1 MAQEIREWLE
11 GLGLGDYAKAFEEN
25 ALGIHLLP
33 SLTDEDLREIG
44 VAKLGHRKE
53 LLKAIVALSAQET
66 TKAVAPASEVIAAA
80 RSEAER
86 RQLTVMFVDLVGS
99 TALSS
104 KLDPEDLREVMRRY
118 QDAVAG
124 AVTRY
129 AGHVAKY
136 LGDGVLVYFGWP
148 QAHEDQAERAV
159 RAGLDAVSAVSGL
172 KLDGG
177 VELQARAGIATGQVV
192 IGDLVGEAG
201 RDVEAVSGEAPNLAA
216 RLQDQAKPD
225 QVVIGAT
232 TRNLIGETFALEELK
247 TRVLKGF
254 ADPVRVW
261 RVVGEQAT
269 ESRFEAAHSGRLTN
283 FVGRQEEVGLL
294 HRRWEQAKQGEGQ
307 VVLLAGE
314 AGIGKSRIT
323 QMLGERLA
331 EEPHMRLRY
340 QCSPHHANTA
350 FHPFIQQLAY
360 AAGFTPD
367 DTAEQKLDKIEALL
381 AQSSH
386 SVAEVAPL
394 FAALLSVPTADRY
407 PPLEVSPERQKDLTL
422 AALSDQLIGL
432 AGKKPIVVVFED
444 AHWADPTSLEALE
457 QVMERIQGE
466 RVLTVITYRPEFS
479 PPWRGYTHITSLAL
493 SRLGR
498 DQCATMVANVTQG
511 RALPG
516 EVLDQ
521 IVSKTDGIPLFVEEL
536 TKTVLESGL
545 LREVGDRYQL
555 TGPLPP
561 VAIPSTL
568 QDSLM
573 ARLDRLAPVKEV
585 AQIGAAIGREFPHRL
600 LAAVSPMGD
609 SELHGAL
616 GQLVEAELVFRRGS
630 GTDTR
635 YIFKHAL
642 VQDAAYE
649 SLLRSK
655 RQELHQ
661 RIATVLEEQFPNVV
675 ETEPEILAHHYT
687 EAGQIDAS
695 IPYWRRAGQ
704 RAVDRSANLEAII
717 HLGKALQLVAELPEA
732 AERDRQELAI
742 QIALG
747 PALMAV
753 KGWGAPEVERTYF
766 RARELCR
773 DVAEPSQLFTVLWG
787 LWLFHHM
794 RGQFRPA
801 KDLADEILA
810 LAERQSDSGLLLQA
824 YHAAWTT
831 DFYFGDF
838 LSCRSH
844 AQHGIALYDIDEHR
858 AHASIYGGHDVGVC
872 CRETLATALWLLG
885 YPDQAVEKNHDA
897 VGLATEL
904 SHPFSLVLALHSS
917 AEVHQHR
924 REPRFTQE
932 RAEAMIA
939 VCTEHDISPEYSALG
954 TIRRGWAVAAEGRHE
969 QGIADI
975 QQGLTTVQAAGATR
989 SRTYLLALLAEVFG
1003 QTGKAEQGLK
1013 ALAEALEIVE
1023 KTDVRWWE
1031 AEVHRL
1037 TGELLLSR
1045 PAQDTA
1051 VAEEC
1056 FNRAIAVA
1064 QGQSAKSL
1072 ELRAATSL
1080 ARLWRDQSRA
1090 AEARD
1095 LLAPVYGW
1103 FTEGFDTADLKE
1115 AKTLLDELS

>member
-1 MAQEIREWLE
+1 
-11 GLGLGDYAKAFEEN
+11 
-25 ALGIHLLP
+25 
-33 SLTDEDLREIG
+33 
-44 VAKLGHRKE
+44 
-53 LLKAIVALSAQET
+53 
-66 TKAVAPASEVIAAA
+66 
-80 RSEAER
+80 
-86 RQLTVMFVDLVGS
+86 MFVDLVGS

-386 SVAEVAPL
+386 SVAEAAPL

-422 AALSDQLIGL
+422 ASLSDQLIGL
-432 AGKKPIVVVFED
+432 AANTPVLVVFED
-444 AHWADPTSLEALE
+444 AHWADPTSLEALD

-479 PPWRGYTHITSLAL
+479 PPWRGYTHVTSLAL

-498 DQCATMVANVTQG
+498 DQCAAMVANVTLG

-545 LREVGDRYQL
+545 LR
-555 TGPLPP
+555 
-561 VAIPSTL
+561 
-568 QDSLM
+568 
-573 ARLDRLAPVKEV
+573 
-585 AQIGAAIGREFPHRL
+585 
-600 LAAVSPMGD
+600 
-609 SELHGAL
+609 
-616 GQLVEAELVFRRGS
+616 
-630 GTDTR
+630 
-635 YIFKHAL
+635 
-642 VQDAAYE
+642 
-649 SLLRSK
+649 
-655 RQELHQ
+655 
-661 RIATVLEEQFPNVV
+661 
-675 ETEPEILAHHYT
+675 
-687 EAGQIDAS
+687 
-695 IPYWRRAGQ
+695 
-704 RAVDRSANLEAII
+704 
-717 HLGKALQLVAELPEA
+717 
-732 AERDRQELAI
+732 
-742 QIALG
+742 
-747 PALMAV
+747 
-753 KGWGAPEVERTYF
+753 
-766 RARELCR
+766 
-773 DVAEPSQLFTVLWG
+773 
-787 LWLFHHM
+787 
-794 RGQFRPA
+794 
-801 KDLADEILA
+801 
-810 LAERQSDSGLLLQA
+810 
-824 YHAAWTT
+824 
-831 DFYFGDF
+831 
-838 LSCRSH
+838 
-844 AQHGIALYDIDEHR
+844 
-858 AHASIYGGHDVGVC
+858 
-872 CRETLATALWLLG
+872 
-885 YPDQAVEKNHDA
+885 
-897 VGLATEL
+897 
-904 SHPFSLVLALHSS
+904 
-917 AEVHQHR
+917 
-924 REPRFTQE
+924 
-932 RAEAMIA
+932 
-939 VCTEHDISPEYSALG
+939 
-954 TIRRGWAVAAEGRHE
+954 
-969 QGIADI
+969 
-975 QQGLTTVQAAGATR
+975 
-989 SRTYLLALLAEVFG
+989 
-1003 QTGKAEQGLK
+1003 
-1013 ALAEALEIVE
+1013 
-1023 KTDVRWWE
+1023 
-1031 AEVHRL
+1031 
-1037 TGELLLSR
+1037 
-1045 PAQDTA
+1045 
-1051 VAEEC
+1051 
-1056 FNRAIAVA
+1056 
-1064 QGQSAKSL
+1064 
-1072 ELRAATSL
+1072 
-1080 ARLWRDQSRA
+1080 
-1090 AEARD
+1090 
-1095 LLAPVYGW
+1095 
-1103 FTEGFDTADLKE
+1103 
-1115 AKTLLDELS
+1115 

>member
-1 MAQEIREWLE
+1 VAQEIREWLD

-124 AVTRY
+124 AVTHY

-159 RAGLDAVSAVSGL
+159 RAGLDAVAAVSAL

-177 VELQARAGIATGQVV
+177 IELQARAGIATGRVV

-201 RDVEAVSGEAPNLAA
+201 RDLEAVSGEAPNLAA
-216 RLQDQAKPD
+216 RLQDEAEAD

-232 TRNLIGETFALEELK
+232 TRHLIGETFTLEDLK
-247 TRVLKGF
+247 ARVLKGF
-254 ADPVRVW
+254 AEPVPVW
-261 RVVGEQAT
+261 RVVGEQTT
-269 ESRFEAAHSGRLTN
+269 ESRFEAAHPGRLTS

-294 HRRWEQAKQGEGQ
+294 LQRWEQAKQGEGQ
-307 VVLLAGE
+307 VVLLSGE

-323 QMLGERLA
+323 QMLRERLA
-331 EEPHMRLRY
+331 KEPHVGLRY
-340 QCSPHHANTA
+340 QCSPHHSSTA

-367 DTAEQKLDKIEALL
+367 DPADQKLDKIEDLL
-381 AQSSH
+381 AQSTH
-386 SVAEVAPL
+386 SVTEVAPL
-394 FAALLSVPTADRY
+394 IATLLSVPTGDRY
-407 PPLEVSPERQKDLTL
+407 PPLEFSPQRQRELTL
-422 AALSDQLIGL
+422 AVLSDQLIGL
-432 AGKKPIVVVFED
+432 AGKKPVLMIFED
-444 AHWADPTSLEALE
+444 AHWADPSSLEALE
-457 QVMERIQGE
+457 QVMERVQDE
-466 RVLTVITYRPEFS
+466 RMLTVITFRPEFS
-479 PPWRGYTHITSLAL
+479 PPWHGYTHVTSLTL

-498 DQCATMVANVTQG
+498 DQCATLVANVTLG
-511 RALPG
+511 RELPG

-521 IVSKTDGIPLFVEEL
+521 IISKTDGIPLFVEEL

-561 VAIPSTL
+561 LAIPSTL
-568 QDSLM
+568 QDSLV

-600 LAAVSPMGD
+600 LAAVSPLGD
-609 SELHGAL
+609 NELHGAL
-616 GQLVEAELVFRRGS
+616 GQLVDAELVFRRGS

-661 RIATVLEEQFPNVV
+661 RIAKVLEKQFPNVV

-695 IPYWRRAGQ
+695 VTYWRRAGQ
-704 RAVDRSANLEAII
+704 RAVERSANVEAII
-717 HLGKALQLVAELPEA
+717 HLGKALQLVEELPEA
-732 AERDRQELAI
+732 AERDHQEFAI
-742 QIALG
+742 HIALG
-747 PALMAV
+747 PALMTT
-753 KGWGAPEVERTYF
+753 KGWGAPDVERTYR

-773 DVAEPSQLFTVLWG
+773 DMAEPSQLFTVLWG
-787 LWLFHHM
+787 LWLFHHVS
-794 RGQFRPA
+794 GQFRPA
-801 KDLADEILA
+801 KNLADEILA
-810 LAERQSDSGLLLQA
+810 LSERQSEPGLLLQA
-824 YHAAWTT
+824 RHAAWTT
-831 DFYFGDF
+831 DYFFGDL
-838 LSCRSH
+838 LSCRAH
-844 AQHGIALYDIDEHR
+844 AEQGIALYDIDEHR
-858 AHASIYGGHDVGVC
+858 AHASIYGGHDAGVC
-872 CRETLATALWLLG
+872 CRETLAIALWLLG
-885 YPDQAVEKNHDA
+885 YPDQAVQKNQDA
-897 VGLATEL
+897 VGLAQEL

-917 AEVHQHR
+917 TAVRQHR

-939 VCTEHDISPEYSALG
+939 VCTEHGVSPEYFAVG
-954 TIRRGWAVAAEGRHE
+954 TIRRGWAVAAEGRPE
-969 QGIADI
+969 EGIADI
-975 QQGLTTVQAAGATR
+975 QQGLTALQAMGAKR
-989 SRTYLLALLAEVFG
+989 SRSHHLAVLAEVYE
-1003 QTGKAEQGLK
+1003 QTGQADQGLN
-1013 ALAEALEIVE
+1013 ALAEALELVE
-1023 KTDVRWWE
+1023 KTDERWWE
-1031 AEVHRL
+1031 SEVHRL
-1037 TGELLLSR
+1037 KGELLLSH
-1045 PAQDTA
+1045 PAQDMA

-1064 QGQSAKSL
+1064 QRQSAKSL
-1072 ELRAATSL
+1072 ELRAAMSL

-1090 AEARD
+1090 TEARD

-1115 AKTLLDELS
+1115 AKALLDELS